1 MFRPAHCFI
10 FFVLRKGKKKTSFLF
25 SFSLQHYDSGTLGFR
40 NLYQYDR
47 RKSDFCV
54 CVVLE
59 IPNEIEH
66 FFMFIGHLY
75 LFFHAFSILSMSSV
89 HFYFG
94 YFFSY

>member
-1 MFRPAHCFI
+1 MI
-10 FFVLRKGKKKTSFLF
+10 F
-25 SFSLQHYDSGTLGFR
+25 
-40 NLYQYDR
+40 
-47 RKSDFCV
+47 V

-89 HFYFG
+89 HFSFG